1 MSTKRSAAQRKR
13 PLPVKR
19 PPAPVRRRRGLPF
32 AVRLRGTIA
41 LLLGLCAALT
51 AANIVSEPRPNA
63 VSALEGTAGTA
74 GFELYTLERDTG
86 FDNAGKKK
94 PDAVRGTNIADS
106 GDGAVILTAP
116 RIQEYAALPT
126 VLAAV
131 TINDDD
137 TSSLEIVHLSGGQE
151 TLVPLPGAGKVEL
164 LHAASKNLIGFAFS
178 SAPPSQQHWKTLF
191 VYDTTDPS
199 TPPREIHGPD
209 GKPVS
214 VLEWDFVP
222 DTFSLV
228 VQNASGAMFLVD
240 ALRTGKP
247 APLGLHAE
255 FRGFIPGTREIYVV
269 DASSDP
275 TDKLAKNLSI
285 DLSNGT
291 VRPLDLKAVV
301 RSDRSW
307 PGATVLLNGSGRY
320 AQSISE
326 NTAGKVT
333 SVLTATDA
341 TGSET
346 LFQPDPAWSRI
357 DGYCLSPDGKFM
369 AVEAT
374 APEGTADR
382 YPVLPAHSP
391 MRTEIIELDTG
402 RHTRTLAGF
411 LPSWCR

>member
-1 MSTKRSAAQRKR
+1 M
-13 PLPVKR
+13 
-19 PPAPVRRRRGLPF
+19 
-32 AVRLRGTIA
+32 
-41 LLLGLCAALT
+41 
-51 AANIVSEPRPNA
+51 
-63 VSALEGTAGTA
+63 
-74 GFELYTLERDTG
+74 
-86 FDNAGKKK
+86 
-94 PDAVRGTNIADS
+94 
-106 GDGAVILTAP
+106 
-116 RIQEYAALPT
+116 
-126 VLAAV
+126 
-131 TINDDD
+131 
-137 TSSLEIVHLSGGQE
+137 
-151 TLVPLPGAGKVEL
+151 
-164 LHAASKNLIGFAFS
+164 
-178 SAPPSQQHWKTLF
+178 PSH
-191 VYDTTDPS
+191 
-199 TPPREIHGPD
+199 R
-209 GKPVS
+209 
-214 VLEWDFVP
+214 
-222 DTFSLV
+222 
-228 VQNASGAMFLVD
+228 
-240 ALRTGKP
+240 KP

-291 VRPLDLKAVV
+291 VRPLDIKAVI

-402 RHTRTLAGF
+402 RHARTLPGF